1 MTCGTH
7 VEAKECAQYHQQRL
21 IDGPRASAPLRE
33 SNAAGDWARCA
44 VRRRRELRRGIT
56 RWAVEAKFCT
66 SADFLFIFL
75 FLFFYSLFFLIFES
89 QFEFQICGELVLKFL
104 SI

>member
-1 MTCGTH
+1 MGR
-7 VEAKECAQYHQQRL
+7 AGQIPYQRRL
-21 IDGPRASAPLRE
+21 SISISISFP
-33 SNAAGDWARCA
+33 
-44 VRRRRELRRGIT
+44 
-56 RWAVEAKFCT
+56 
-66 SADFLFIFL
+66 